1 LRVCAA
7 PFYRNPC
14 TARRNP
20 LDRERGSAYLGVFHY
35 LEPPMHLLRSFAVL
49 TAAVFCFIG
58 PAHADDKAGDAS
70 HQADVAAIEQVVQ
83 QFQAA
88 IIARDGKAL
97 GALFL
102 QDHDSW
108 LSVADTPT
116 FTAFRARDPKARK
129 VFPSTW
135 KKFADFVQG
144 SPKPVEER
152 FYNVRIDTNGA
163 VGSVWFDFDFLQ
175 DGKVTNRGSES
186 WQLVRAE
193 DGWKISSMLYS
204 MGR

>member
-1 LRVCAA
+1 MR
-7 PFYRNPC
+7 
-14 TARRNP
+14 
-20 LDRERGSAYLGVFHY
+20 
-35 LEPPMHLLRSFAVL
+35 LLPSIAILSAVL
-49 TAAVFCFIG
+49 CFIG
-58 PAHADDKAGDAS
+58 PARADDKPGDAA
-70 HQADVAAIEQVVQ
+70 HQADVAAIDQVVQ
-83 QFQAA
+83 QFKAA
-88 IIARDGKAL
+88 IIAKDGKTL

-108 LSVADTPT
+108 LSVADAPS
-116 FTAFRARDPKARK
+116 FAIFKARDPKARK

-135 KKFADFVQG
+135 KKFAEFVQG
-144 SPKPVEER
+144 SPKPIEER

-175 DGKVTNRGSES
+175 DGKVSNRGSES
-186 WQLVRAE
+186 WQMVRDE

>member
-1 LRVCAA
+1 MRA
-7 PFYRNPC
+7 
-14 TARRNP
+14 
-20 LDRERGSAYLGVFHY
+20 
-35 LEPPMHLLRSFAVL
+35 LLSFVL
-49 TAAVFCFIG
+49 FVLLCLTG
-58 PAHADDKAGDAS
+58 PARAADTRE
-70 HQADVAAIEQVVQ
+70 ADVAAIRQVVE
-83 QFQAA
+83 QFKAA
-88 IIARDGKAL
+88 IVAHDGKAL

-108 LSVADTPT
+108 LSVADAETWAAVKARNPT
-116 FTAFRARDPKARK
+116 ARK
-129 VFPSTW
+129 VLPSTW
-135 KKFADFVQG
+135 KEFAGFVQN

-163 VGSVWFDFDFLQ
+163 VASVWFDFDFLV
-175 DGKVTNRGSES
+175 DGKVGNRGSES